1 MCYYFSKILQEVNF
15 MALLYFL
22 ESIRN
27 PVLDALVSLIT
38 HLGGETVFIVIAL
51 VFYWC
56 IDKKKGYYILSVC
69 FIGTLINQ
77 FLKLMFR
84 IPRPW
89 VKDPDFTIVE
99 SARAEATGY
108 SFPSG
113 HTQNV
118 TGYLGSIARTAK
130 RNAVRII
137 SVVLIILTAFSRM
150 YLGVHTPLDVG
161 VSLVIGTALVF
172 LLHPVYKK
180 ADDPKFLYGLL
191 SGMLIVSVIYT
202 AFVELHTWPADIDP
216 DNLASGIKNGWTLT
230 GCSAAMLIACIIDRK
245 KINFETKAPFL
256 AQVIKIAVGLG
267 IALLLKSVLKAPLDA
282 LFNGAGIARALRYF
296 IMVMFA
302 AVVWPLCF
310 PFITKITTRK

>member
-1 MCYYFSKILQEVNF
+1 ME
-15 MALLYFL
+15 LLYLL

-27 PVLDALVSLIT
+27 PVLDAIVALIT

-51 VFYWC
+51 IFYWC
-56 IDKKKGYYILSVC
+56 IDKKRGYYILSVC

-118 TGYLGSIARTAK
+118 TGYLGGIARTSK
-130 RNAVRII
+130 RKVVQIV

-161 VSLVIGTALVF
+161 VSLVIGAVLVF
-172 LLHPVYKK
+172 ALHPIYKK
-180 ADDPKFLYGLL
+180 ADDPKFLYGLMAGL
-191 SGMLIVSVIYT
+191 LVISIIYT
-202 AFVELHTWPADIDP
+202 AFVENHAWPSDIDP

-230 GCSAAMLIACIIDRK
+230 GCSAAMLIACIIDTK
-245 KINFETKAPFL
+245 KINFRTEAPL
-256 AQVIKIAVGLG
+256 LGQIIKIAVGLG
-267 IALLLKSVLKAPLDA
+267 IALLLKSVLKAPLEAIFD
-282 LFNGAGIARALRYF
+282 GAGIARALRYF
-296 IMVMFA
+296 IMVIFA
-302 AVVWPLCF
+302 AVIWPLCF

>member
-1 MCYYFSKILQEVNF
+1 ME
-15 MALLYFL
+15 LLYLL

-27 PVLDALVSLIT
+27 PVLDAIVALIT

-51 VFYWC
+51 IFYWC
-56 IDKKKGYYILSVC
+56 IDKKRGYYILSVC

-118 TGYLGSIARTAK
+118 TGYLGGIARTSK
-130 RNAVRII
+130 RKVVQIV

-161 VSLVIGTALVF
+161 VSLVIGAVLLF
-172 LLHPVYKK
+172 ALHPIYKK
-180 ADDPKFLYGLL
+180 ADDPKFLYGLMAGL
-191 SGMLIVSVIYT
+191 LVVSIIYT
-202 AFVELHTWPADIDP
+202 AFVENHAWPSDIDP

-230 GCSAAMLIACIIDRK
+230 GCSAAMLIACIIDTK
-245 KINFETKAPFL
+245 KINFQTKAPL
-256 AQVIKIAVGLG
+256 LGQIIKIAVGLG
-267 IALLLKSVLKAPLDA
+267 IALLLKSVLKAPLEA
-282 LFNGAGIARALRYF
+282 IFNGAGIARALRYF
-296 IMVMFA
+296 IMVIFA

>member
-1 MCYYFSKILQEVNF
+1 ME
-15 MALLYFL
+15 LLYLL

-27 PVLDALVSLIT
+27 PVLDAIVALIT

-51 VFYWC
+51 IFYWC
-56 IDKKKGYYILSVC
+56 IDKKRGYYILSVC

-118 TGYLGSIARTAK
+118 TGYLGGIARTSK
-130 RNAVRII
+130 RRIVQII

-161 VSLVIGTALVF
+161 VSLVIGAVLVF
-172 LLHPVYKK
+172 ALHPIYKK
-180 ADDPKFLYGLL
+180 ADDPKFLYGLMAGL
-191 SGMLIVSVIYT
+191 LVVSIIYT
-202 AFVELHTWPADIDP
+202 AFVENHAWPSDIDP

-230 GCSAAMLIACIIDRK
+230 GCSAAMLIACIIDTK
-245 KINFETKAPFL
+245 KINFQTKAPL
-256 AQVIKIAVGLG
+256 LGQIIKIAVGLG
-267 IALLLKSVLKAPLDA
+267 IALLLKSVLKAPLEA
-282 LFNGAGIARALRYF
+282 IFNGAGIARALRYF
-296 IMVMFA
+296 IMVIFA

>member
-1 MCYYFSKILQEVNF
+1 MQ
-15 MALLYFL
+15 LLYFL

-27 PVLDALVSLIT
+27 PVLDAIVSLVT
-38 HLGGETVFIVIAL
+38 HLGGETLFIVIAL

-56 IDKKKGYYILSVC
+56 IDKKKGYYILAVG
-69 FIGTLINQ
+69 FLGTILNQ

-89 VKDPDFTIVE
+89 VKDPNFTIVE
-99 SARAEATGY
+99 SAREAATGY

-113 HTQNV
+113 HTQNA
-118 TGYLGSIARTAK
+118 TGYLGCIARITK
-130 RNAVRII
+130 NKLLRILL
-137 SVVLIILTAFSRM
+137 VLLIIVVGFSRM
-150 YLGVHTPLDVG
+150 YLGVHTPLDVV
-161 VSLVIGTALVF
+161 VSWVLGALLVMLLYPVF
-172 LLHPVYKK
+172 QK
-180 ADDPKFLYGLL
+180 ADNPKFLYKLMAV
-191 SGMLIVSVIYT
+191 MLAVSAVYT
-202 AFVELHTWPADIDP
+202 AFVEFFPWPSDIDP

-230 GCSAAMLIACIIDRK
+230 GCSAAMLIACIIDTK

-256 AQVIKIAVGLG
+256 GQVIKIAIGLA

-282 LFNGAGIARALRYF
+282 IFNGAGIARALRYF

>member
-1 MCYYFSKILQEVNF
+1 ME
-15 MALLYFL
+15 LLYLL
-22 ESIRN
+22 ENIRN
-27 PVLDALVSLIT
+27 PVLDAIVALIT

-51 VFYWC
+51 IFYWC
-56 IDKKKGYYILSVC
+56 IDKKRGYYILSVC

-118 TGYLGSIARTAK
+118 TGYLGGIARTSK
-130 RNAVRII
+130 RKVVQII

-161 VSLVIGTALVF
+161 VSLVIGAVLVF
-172 LLHPVYKK
+172 ALHPIYKK
-180 ADDPKFLYGLL
+180 ADDPKFLYGLMAGL
-191 SGMLIVSVIYT
+191 LVISIIYT
-202 AFVELHTWPADIDP
+202 AFVENHAWPSDIDP

-230 GCSAAMLIACIIDRK
+230 GCSAAMLIACIIDTK
-245 KINFETKAPFL
+245 KINFRTEAPL
-256 AQVIKIAVGLG
+256 LGQIIKIAVGLG
-267 IALLLKSVLKAPLDA
+267 IALLLKSVLKAPLEAIFD
-282 LFNGAGIARALRYF
+282 GAGIARALRYF
-296 IMVMFA
+296 IMVIFA
-302 AVVWPLCF
+302 AVIWPLSFGRCAF
-310 PFITKITTRK
+310 RL

>member
-1 MCYYFSKILQEVNF
+1 ME
-15 MALLYFL
+15 LLYLL
-22 ESIRN
+22 ENIRN
-27 PVLDALVSLIT
+27 PVLDAIVALIT

-51 VFYWC
+51 IFYWC
-56 IDKKKGYYILSVC
+56 IDKKRGYYILSVC

-118 TGYLGSIARTAK
+118 TGYLGGIARTSK
-130 RNAVRII
+130 RKVVQII

-161 VSLVIGTALVF
+161 VSLVIGAVLVF
-172 LLHPVYKK
+172 ALHPIYKK
-180 ADDPKFLYGLL
+180 ADDPKFLYGLMAGL
-191 SGMLIVSVIYT
+191 LVISIIYT
-202 AFVELHTWPADIDP
+202 AFVENHAWPSDIDP

-230 GCSAAMLIACIIDRK
+230 GCSAAMLIACIIDTK
-245 KINFETKAPFL
+245 KINFRTEAPL
-256 AQVIKIAVGLG
+256 LGQIIKIAVGLG
-267 IALLLKSVLKAPLDA
+267 IALLLKSVLKAPLEA
-282 LFNGAGIARALRYF
+282 IFNGAGIARALRYF
-296 IMVMFA
+296 IMVIFA
-302 AVVWPLCF
+302 AVIWPLCF

>member
-1 MCYYFSKILQEVNF
+1 ME
-15 MALLYFL
+15 LLYLL

-27 PVLDALVSLIT
+27 PVLDAIVALIT

-51 VFYWC
+51 IFYWC
-56 IDKKKGYYILSVC
+56 IDKKRGYYILSVC

-118 TGYLGSIARTAK
+118 TGYLGGIARTSK
-130 RNAVRII
+130 RKVVQII

-161 VSLVIGTALVF
+161 VSLVIGAVLLF
-172 LLHPVYKK
+172 ALHPIYKK
-180 ADDPKFLYGLL
+180 ADDPKFLYGLMAGL
-191 SGMLIVSVIYT
+191 LVISIIYT
-202 AFVELHTWPADIDP
+202 AFVENHAWPSDIDP
-216 DNLASGIKNGWTLT
+216 GNLASGIKNGWTLT
-230 GCSAAMLIACIIDRK
+230 GCSAAMLIACIIDTK
-245 KINFETKAPFL
+245 KINFRTEAPL
-256 AQVIKIAVGLG
+256 LGQIIKIAVGLG
-267 IALLLKSVLKAPLDA
+267 IALLLKSVLKAPLEA
-282 LFNGAGIARALRYF
+282 IFNGAGIARALRYF
-296 IMVMFA
+296 IMVIFA

>member
-1 MCYYFSKILQEVNF
+1 
-15 MALLYFL
+15 MALLYWL

-27 PVLDALVSLIT
+27 PVLDAVVSLIT

-51 VFYWC
+51 IFYWC

-89 VKDPDFTIVE
+89 IKDPDFTIVE
-99 SARAEATGY
+99 AAREEATGY

-118 TGYLGSIARTAK
+118 TGYLGGIARTTK
-130 RNAVRII
+130 HRIVRII
-137 SVVLIILTAFSRM
+137 SIVLIVLTAFSRM

-161 VSLVIGTALVF
+161 VSLIIGTALV
-172 LLHPVYKK
+172 LLMHPVYKRC
-180 ADDPKFLYGLL
+180 DDPKFLYGLL

-202 AFVELHTWPADIDP
+202 AFVELHSWPSDIDAE
-216 DNLASGIKNGWTLT
+216 NLASGIKNGWTLT

-245 KINFETKAPFL
+245 KINFETKAPLL
-256 AQVIKIAVGLG
+256 AQIIKIAIGLG
-267 IALLLKSVLKAPLDA
+267 IALLLKSVLKAPLDT
-282 LFNGAGIARALRYF
+282 LLNGAGFARALRYF
-296 IMVMFA
+296 IMVIFA
-302 AVVWPLCF
+302 AVVWPLTF
-310 PFITKITTRK
+310 PFIIKITTKKGSR

>member
-1 MCYYFSKILQEVNF
+1 
-15 MALLYFL
+15 MALLYWL

-27 PVLDALVSLIT
+27 PVLDAVVSLIT

-51 VFYWC
+51 IFYWC

-99 SARAEATGY
+99 AAREEATGY

-118 TGYLGSIARTAK
+118 TGYLGGIARTTK
-130 RNAVRII
+130 HRIVRII
-137 SVVLIILTAFSRM
+137 SIVLIVLTAFSRM

-161 VSLVIGTALVF
+161 VSLVIGTALV
-172 LLHPVYKK
+172 LLMHPVYKRC
-180 ADDPKFLYGLL
+180 DDPKFLYGLL
-191 SGMLIVSVIYT
+191 SGMLIISVIYT
-202 AFVELHTWPADIDP
+202 AFVELYAWPSDIDAE
-216 DNLASGIKNGWTLT
+216 NLASGIKNGWTLT

-245 KINFETKAPFL
+245 KINFETKAPLL
-256 AQVIKIAVGLG
+256 AQIIKIAIGLG
-267 IALLLKSVLKAPLDA
+267 IALLLKSVLKAPLDT
-282 LFNGAGIARALRYF
+282 LLNGAGFARALRYF
-296 IMVMFA
+296 IMVIFA
-302 AVVWPLCF
+302 AVVWPLTF
-310 PFITKITTRK
+310 PFIIKITTKKGSRTLGRRS